1 MKISKTTLKKGKI
14 GFSKIKMKYSSIESK
29 ASDKILLSTIFCI
42 KLYGKEL
49 SLCQHLSVSFKAV
62 NSSVVTQLVPRF

>member
-1 MKISKTTLKKGKI
+1 MDRIKVNATFMYENLKNNIKKRKI

-42 KLYGKEL
+42 KLYGKG
-49 SLCQHLSVSFKAV
+49 
-62 NSSVVTQLVPRF
+62 

>member
-1 MKISKTTLKKGKI
+1 MDRIKVNATFMYENLKNNIKKGKI

-42 KLYGKEL
+42 KLYGKG
-49 SLCQHLSVSFKAV
+49 
-62 NSSVVTQLVPRF
+62 